1 MDKIELLNWKESCK
15 TFGLIESQSCSIPH
29 VVRKD
34 EPSTFQLGDRLLDE
48 RVQSAQAAM
57 SNADTLAKRLKGF
70 I

>member
-34 EPSTFQLGDRLLDE
+34 EPSTF
-48 RVQSAQAAM
+48 
-57 SNADTLAKRLKGF
+57 
-70 I
+70 